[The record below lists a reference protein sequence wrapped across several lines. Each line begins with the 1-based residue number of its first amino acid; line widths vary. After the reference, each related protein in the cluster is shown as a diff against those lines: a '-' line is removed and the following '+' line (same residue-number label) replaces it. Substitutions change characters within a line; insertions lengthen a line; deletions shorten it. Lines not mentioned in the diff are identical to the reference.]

1 MDAYIFTQDRT
12 KLVLVRRD
20 IEIKGNCV
28 VHGNTLLGTYAD
40 QEEAIGVFKE
50 IADFMKSNIHEYKDG
65 EGNTVIAFA
74 STCEVYEM
82 PEQREK
88 VGE

>member
-1 MDAYIFTQDRT
+1 MNTYILAQDRT

-20 IEIKGNCV
+20 IEIKENCV
-28 VHGNTLLGTYAD
+28 MHGNSVLGAYAD
-40 QEEAIGVFKE
+40 QKEAMEVLKE
-50 IADFMKSNIHEYKDG
+50 FVDFMRSNIHEYKDG

-82 PEQREK
+82 P
-88 VGE
+88 

>member
-1 MDAYIFTQDRT
+1 MDAYILAQDKG

-20 IEIKGNCV
+20 IEVKENCIM
-28 VHGNTLLGTYAD
+28 HGNTVLGIYAD
-40 QEEAIGVFKE
+40 QKEAMEVLKE
-50 IADFMKSNIHEYKDG
+50 FVDFMRSNIHEYKDG

-82 PEQREK
+82 P
-88 VGE
+88 